1 MFEVLRQQFEVPYR
15 CDVHFTHNALAPG
28 NLILRDAIAGG
39 EAYKPTRVLVVVDSG
54 VAQTHPQLLDEV
66 QRYAKAHSDALDLAG
81 ETIVMPGGE
90 RVKND
95 RRWLDETLR
104 EIDARHICRQSCVI
118 AIGGGALLD
127 MVGFAAATSHRGVRH
142 IRMPSTTLAQAD
154 SGVGVKNGVNA
165 FGKKNFLGSFAPPT
179 AVINDA
185 ALLNTLDDRD
195 WRSGIAEAIKVAL
208 LKDESFFEW
217 IEANLSPLNARDLPT
232 MERLIYRSAQLH
244 CEHITSTGDPFER
257 GASRPLDFGHWAAH
271 KLEQLT
277 SFELRH
283 GEAVAVGLALDLTYS
298 KLSGLLGGADC
309 HRAIGALEAVG
320 FEVFSDRMIDHSGEG
335 ACSELLDGLEEFREH
350 LGGELTIMLL
360 QKIGLGVEVHTM
372 DRALIGRA
380 VQELASR
387 AGVKNGAKTQ

>member
-1 MFEVLRQQFEVPYR
+1 MFEVLRQQFEIPYR
-15 CDVHFTHNALAPG
+15 CDVHFTHHALEPG
-28 NLILRDAIAGG
+28 NRTLRNAIACGG
-39 EAYKPTRVLVVVDSG
+39 SGKPTRVLVVVDSG
-54 VAQTHPQLLDEV
+54 VALTHPQLLNDV
-66 QRYAKAHSDALDLAG
+66 RRYAEAHCETIGLAG
-81 ETIVMPGGE
+81 EPIVMPGGE
-90 RVKND
+90 CVKND

-104 EIDARHICRQSCVI
+104 EIDARHICRQSFVV
-118 AIGGGALLD
+118 AIGGGAVLD
-127 MVGFAAATSHRGVRH
+127 MVGFAAATAHRGVRH

-185 ALLNTLDDRD
+185 ALLTTLDDRD
-195 WRSGIAEAIKVAL
+195 WRSGIAEAVKVAL

-244 CEHITSTGDPFER
+244 CEHITTSGDPFER

-277 SFELRH
+277 NFELRH
-283 GEAVAVGLALDLTYS
+283 GEAVAIGLALDLTYS
-298 KLSGLLGGADC
+298 KLSGLLGEADC
-309 HRAIGALEAVG
+309 HRAIDALEAVG

-335 ACSELLDGLEEFREH
+335 ACTELLEGLEEFREH

-360 QKIGLGVEVHTM
+360 KKIGLGVEVHTM

-380 VQELASR
+380 ALELASR
-387 AGVKNGAKTQ
+387 AAVKNGVKT